1 MENQSK
7 EINWRAKANRARKD
21 IDNFTK
27 YIGLV
32 TKALDA
38 QMALQM
44 SRQRGENIA
53 KLCNDLEL
61 KNKNKIISCT
71 FFSWCNTKRFINFVN
86 WVCYAK

>member
-61 KNKNKIISCT
+61 KKDLLRHKHGLKL
-71 FFSWCNTKRFINFVN
+71 TKT
-86 WVCYAK
+86 K